1 MIAGGNEKGVGGVTV
16 MGAQCSWGAVKG
28 CGGGEAIGVG
38 GAQCWRGSTRAGDG
52 IIYRVGGAPAPPA
65 LLQWAVPSGGALG
78 GTDGCPP
85 PPHPPPGCVRGS
97 VPSVQ
102 EVMAW
107 GRGGDDTVGGGGT
120 PVGGGWGASRGG
132 GGSFPCEP
140 SLIA

>member
-28 CGGGEAIGVG
+28 WGGGEAIGVG

-85 PPHPPPGCVRGS
+85 PPIPPQGVCGAQCPQCKRS
-97 VPSVQ
+97 
-102 EVMAW
+102 W
-107 GRGGDDTVGGGGT
+107 LGGGGAMTPWGGGT

>member
-85 PPHPPPGCVRGS
+85 PPPSPPRVCAGLSALSARGHGLG
-97 VPSVQ
+97 
-102 EVMAW
+102 EG
-107 GRGGDDTVGGGGT
+107 GR
-120 PVGGGWGASRGG
+120 
-132 GGSFPCEP
+132 
-140 SLIA
+140 